1 MEFLGDSSFTCALRA
16 GCGGSVAVHI
26 YGSPQSLRT
35 YRLRVHFGE
44 RGGNSGP
51 SYLITTESNT
61 IRGLFIKNLIS
72 GGKYFKRNSQQDN
85 PIRVKTILL
94 GGKGIQLALKTIGLG
109 KVNLITSRR

>member
-85 PIRVKTILL
+85 PIMVKTILL
-94 GGKGIQLALKTIGLG
+94 GGEGDPISVKDIMIRKSQ
-109 KVNLITSRR
+109 SDYE